1 MNEKNKREPW
11 LNAAGF
17 LRSFPVAIPP
27 NAEAGR
33 GSRGRNASSG
43 ADLQRGKRIERER
56 EGEKRRLERKR
67 GRYTGAVG
75 PMMSL

>member
-17 LRSFPVAIPP
+17 LRSFAVAIPP
-27 NAEAGR
+27 NAQAVR

-43 ADLQRGKRIERER
+43 AELHRRENNREVEGERGERER
-56 EGEKRRLERKR
+56 
-67 GRYTGAVG
+67 
-75 PMMSL
+75 